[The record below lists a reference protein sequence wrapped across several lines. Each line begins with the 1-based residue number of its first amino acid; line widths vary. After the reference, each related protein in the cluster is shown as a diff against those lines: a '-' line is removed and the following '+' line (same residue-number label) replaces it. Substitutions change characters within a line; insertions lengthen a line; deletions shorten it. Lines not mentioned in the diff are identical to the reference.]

1 MSDPAPVVVI
11 HPALSTSFHG
21 LGKVFF
27 DSGATPVWQF
37 RGIKYGKIL
46 ARFQQA
52 VLNSKFPLSHNS
64 TTYGPKCPQTV
75 PKSRLEEVLIGQAP
89 KHVPQNAE
97 DIFDEFECLNLNIT
111 IPPGAQEG
119 NDFPV
124 LVYIHGG
131 GGFSGANSDWWC
143 DPSGF
148 VSKSVTMEKPIIVV
162 TINYRLSV
170 FGHLGSEELR
180 KVNGEINGGNY
191 AFHDMH
197 LALEWVHKYIGPFGG
212 SSSDITIYGESFGS
226 LGVET
231 LIHSDMNPRFSKA
244 IMQSQVLG
252 APLLTNP
259 ETIASKSAT
268 YEKVK
273 TFLGVKTVKDLQ
285 GAKWQDLLKAYET
298 SDPRAGLPQ
307 VPMIDDFVLSA
318 NWRDNYNFYRGRNGR
333 VIIGNTGYEGAV
345 IEAVLANALKA
356 ESSPSSKTLIE
367 SAQAALPDAPV
378 KRIFSQYEISEH
390 TSFPEIRASL
400 LTMIEDIAWYIPTS
414 ELVAKF
420 ESPHPFRKTTVYQYS
435 FQQLNPF
442 EGLFKGKPVHAL
454 DLAYLHGSPEAFIGT
469 KQTSVELQSQE
480 VFKGQWVLFA
490 DEEEVW
496 DPKQMMVFGPH
507 ELGGTVDMATFM
519 KEKRRSDRWES
530 FKTLSFADKEV
541 LTGILFGHLSQL
553 NGV

>member
-1 MSDPAPVVVI
+1 MVVR
-11 HPALSTSFHG
+11 HPLLSTSFHG
-21 LGKVFF
+21 LEREFF

-37 RGIKYGKIL
+37 RGIKYGTIP

-52 VLNSKFPLSHNS
+52 ILNDQFPQSHNS
-64 TTYGPKCPQTV
+64 TIFGPKCPQTV
-75 PKSRLEEVLIGQAP
+75 TPSRLEGILIGQAP

-97 DIFDEFECLNLNIT
+97 DVFDEFECLNLNIT
-111 IPPGAQEG
+111 IRPESHEG

-131 GGFSGANSDWWC
+131 GGFSGSNSDWWC
-143 DPSGF
+143 DPSGL
-148 VSKSVTMEKPIIVV
+148 VSKSVTMEKPVVVV

-180 KVNGEINGGNY
+180 KVNGADNGGNF

-212 SSSDITIYGESFGS
+212 STSDITIYGESFGS

-231 LIHSDMNPRFSKA
+231 LIHSRLNPRFSKA

-273 TFLGVKTVKDLQ
+273 TFLGVKTVKELQ
-285 GAKWQDLLKAYET
+285 AVTWQDMLKAFAV

-307 VPMIDDFVLSA
+307 VPMIDDVVLSA
-318 NWRDNYNFYRGRNGR
+318 SWRDNYNFSRGRNGR

-345 IEAVLANALKA
+345 IEAVLASVPKA
-356 ESSPSSKTLIE
+356 ESPPSTKALID

-378 KRIFSQYEISEH
+378 QSIFSQYGISEH
-390 TSFPEIRASL
+390 TTLPEVRSNL
-400 LTMIEDIAWYIPTS
+400 LTMIEDIAWYIPTA
-414 ELVAKF
+414 ELVAKL
-420 ESPHPFRKTTVYQYS
+420 ESGHPFRKTTVYQYS

-442 EGLFKGKPVHAL
+442 QGLFKGKPVHAL
-454 DLAYLHGSPEAFIGT
+454 DLAYLHGSPEIFIDT
-469 KQTSVELQSQE
+469 EKTNVELQSQE
-480 VFKGQWVLFA
+480 VFKGHWILFA
-490 DEEEVW
+490 DGEDVW
-496 DPKQMMVFGPH
+496 DPKQMRVFGPYD
-507 ELGGTVDMATFM
+507 LGGTEDITEFM

-530 FKTLSFADKEV
+530 FVPLSFANKEV
-541 LTGILFGHLSQL
+541 LAGILFGHLSQM